1 MFYTQC
7 PDELVYSKEFLHAT
21 KLLGNISNTKSCAS
35 LLSTCCSALALAL
48 APLRIFPLLLLL
60 LWPLLPLLLLAA
72 AAVAAAARLV
82 PGTKG
87 MEAGFRVL
95 DVDADV
101 AVKRATGSAFDR
113 TGKDRWK
120 NNVYAELNFFSLPG
134 VPLPHAFEPE
144 LSIFQKNLNFSLK

>member
-1 MFYTQC
+1 MPRSIGLFYRI
-7 PDELVYSKEFLHAT
+7 SAT
-21 KLLGNISNTKSCAS
+21 KLLGSILKTKSRAS

-95 DVDADV
+95 DVVADV
-101 AVKRATGSAFDR
+101 AAVAAERAKGSAFDGINR
-113 TGKDRWK
+113 IKDKWK
-120 NNVYAELNFFSLPG
+120 QI
-134 VPLPHAFEPE
+134 
-144 LSIFQKNLNFSLK
+144 LS

>member
-1 MFYTQC
+1 MPRSIGLFYRI
-7 PDELVYSKEFLHAT
+7 SAT

-48 APLRIFPLLLLL
+48 APLRIFPLLVLLL
-60 LWPLLPLLLLAA
+60 LWPLLLLLLAA

-95 DVDADV
+95 DVVADV
-101 AVKRATGSAFDR
+101 AAVAAERAKGSAFDR
-113 TGKDRWK
+113 INRVKDKWK
-120 NNVYAELNFFSLPG
+120 QI
-134 VPLPHAFEPE
+134 
-144 LSIFQKNLNFSLK
+144 LS